1 MRGKNLLDRM
11 DLVDPSFIEAADEV
25 PQNKKRIFAKYG
37 MLAACLAVIISAV
50 GVPVFYY
57 RNSDSKVYPMTG
69 DNGEQQ
75 IAFGVSENEKP
86 SDALYDGQADE
97 NSQGAYK
104 SELPDEGDVLSED
117 GFNEKPASDK
127 EGVTEHSASILAAPD
142 YEFQLHRSDD
152 VILGEVIDELDGYYC
167 NPDYEI
173 KELGNMWITPYVVRI
188 DESYR
193 GKYSKGGK
201 VLVTAWNN
209 YKPEDK
215 DPNVW
220 IEDDYPFYLH
230 EGQRAVF
237 MLDDCSEYLS
247 IDGWDTVY
255 EVVMQPEGVFEPK
268 GTNEEGKEIYAS
280 PSFEVTLDSIS
291 DDIKKADEKYGES
304 DSEE

>member
-11 DLVDPSFIEAADEV
+11 DLVDPSFIEAADKM

-37 MLAACLAVIISAV
+37 ALAACLAVIIGAV
-50 GVPVFYY
+50 GIPVFYN
-57 RNSDSKVYPMTG
+57 RGLNPG
-69 DNGEQQ
+69 NGQDV
-75 IAFGVSENEKP
+75 ISEILPIETP
-86 SDALYDGQADE
+86 SSALYEEKSDE

-104 SELPDEGDVLSED
+104 SELPDEGDVLSEA
-117 GFNEKPASDK
+117 GLNEKPASDK
-127 EGVTEHSASILAAPD
+127 EEVSSYYCSLVAAPD
-142 YEFQLHRSDD
+142 YERQLHRSDD
-152 VILGEVIDELDGYYC
+152 VILGEVIEEFDGYYC

-173 KELGNMWITPYVVRI
+173 KGLGNMWITPYVVRI

-193 GKYSKGGK
+193 GKYSKGDK

-255 EVVMQPEGVFEPK
+255 KVVMQPEGIFEPK